1 MSRAAPLL
9 PREDAREAALF
20 FVVCALCF
28 LAALSGLIARAA
40 YAAADAWTSEVA
52 GEITIRVR
60 GPEADTQRAVDIIAN
75 TEGIASAQA
84 LTREESEELLKP
96 WLGGAGIPAG
106 LNLPRLIA
114 AEGAAGA
121 WGSVA
126 AALKQANINAT
137 VDDHET
143 WSADARRVTGT
154 IGLVALSAVALL
166 GATGIAVIAFAT
178 HATLLARRDIV
189 ELLHLSGARDDFIA
203 GLFERRFLMLG
214 VQAGAL
220 GALLAFATA
229 AFILFAVRQTD
240 EQAWLLPQLSLS
252 LADGLILGL
261 SPLIA
266 GAASMFAANLTV
278 KRSLSDMV

>member
-28 LAALSGLIARAA
+28 LAVFSGLVARAA
-40 YAAADAWTSEVA
+40 YAAADAWTSEVT
-52 GEITIRVR
+52 GEITVRVR
-60 GPEADTQRAVDIIAN
+60 GPEADTQRAVDIIAK
-75 TEGIASAQA
+75 TGGIASAHA
-84 LTREESEELLKP
+84 LTREESEQLLKP
-96 WLGGAGIPAG
+96 WLGAAGIPAG
-106 LNLPRLIA
+106 LQLPRLIA

-121 WGSVA
+121 GEAVA
-126 AALKQANINAT
+126 AALRQANINAT

-143 WSADARRVTGT
+143 WSADAKRATDT
-154 IGLVALSAVALL
+154 IGLVALSAVVLL
-166 GATGIAVIAFAT
+166 GATGVAVIAFAT
-178 HATLLARRDIV
+178 HATMLARRDIV
-189 ELLHLSGARDDFIA
+189 ELLHLSGAKDDFIA

-220 GALLAFATA
+220 GALLAFGTT

-240 EQAWLLPQLSLS
+240 EQVWLLPQLSLS

-266 GAASMFAANLTV
+266 GAASMFAANVTV

>member
-9 PREDAREAALF
+9 PRQDAREAALF

-28 LAALSGLIARAA
+28 LAAFSGLIARAA

-60 GPEADTQRAVDIIAN
+60 GPEADTQRAVDIIAS
-75 TEGIASAQA
+75 TRGIASAHA

-96 WLGGAGIPAG
+96 WLGGAGVPAS
-106 LNLPRLIA
+106 LSLPRLIA

-121 WGSVA
+121 GDSVA
-126 AALKQANINAT
+126 AALKKANINAT
-137 VDDHET
+137 VDDHES

-178 HATLLARRDIV
+178 HATMLARRDIV
-189 ELLHLSGARDDFIA
+189 ELLHLSGAKDDFIA

-220 GALLAFATA
+220 GALLAFGAA

-240 EQAWLLPQLSLS
+240 EQAWLLPRLSLS

-266 GAASMFAANLTV
+266 GAAAMFAANLTV

>member
-1 MSRAAPLL
+1 M
-9 PREDAREAALF
+9 
-20 FVVCALCF
+20 
-28 LAALSGLIARAA
+28 
-40 YAAADAWTSEVA
+40 
-52 GEITIRVR
+52 
-60 GPEADTQRAVDIIAN
+60 
-75 TEGIASAQA
+75 
-84 LTREESEELLKP
+84 
-96 WLGGAGIPAG
+96 
-106 LNLPRLIA
+106 
-114 AEGAAGA
+114 
-121 WGSVA
+121 
-126 AALKQANINAT
+126 
-137 VDDHET
+137 
-143 WSADARRVTGT
+143 
-154 IGLVALSAVALL
+154 
-166 GATGIAVIAFAT
+166 
-178 HATLLARRDIV
+178 LARRDIV

>member
-121 WGSVA
+121 WDSVA